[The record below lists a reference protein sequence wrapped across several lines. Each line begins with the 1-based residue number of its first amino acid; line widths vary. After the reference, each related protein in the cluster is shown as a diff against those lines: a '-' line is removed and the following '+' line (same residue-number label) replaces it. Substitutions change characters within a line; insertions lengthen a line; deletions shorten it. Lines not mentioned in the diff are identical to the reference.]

1 MLNPNSNQNNLNE
14 KKMTQEE
21 IAALLGQIFDAA
33 EAKRKADAAKKAELD
48 YIRSNFII
56 GKELIS

>member
-1 MLNPNSNQNNLNE
+1 
-14 KKMTQEE
+14 MTQEE